1 MPTGLAVGL
10 ALVLRYAT
18 IRWRF
23 APERPWFPR
32 FPTLSREFGAAEAI
46 RIGGRAVALEWAG
59 RMVIPDV
66 HALEQAGMTLWMESL
81 IHFDPLE
88 LSSQVVD
95 AGPPR

>member
-46 RIGGRAVALEWAG
+46 RIGGRAVVLECAG
-59 RMVIPDV
+59 RTVIPGCSRPCAGGHDV
-66 HALEQAGMTLWMESL
+66 WMESL
-81 IHFDPLE
+81 IHLDPRE
-88 LSSQVVD
+88 LSVQVVD